1 MGTLYLTF
9 TAPNPVPALGY
20 LVKYRVNS
28 PQGAWQSTT
37 FVQSSG
43 PLQIGAL
50 TSATVYD
57 VEVYARC
64 GSGENVT
71 LSLVSSDTTIVQSCT
86 SYTVNNPTGNQLL
99 INYEACGTSG
109 EEVNMTVNA
118 GTTISLCIVT
128 GQYTAASGLVVTAGS
143 ACAPPL

>member
-1 MGTLYLTF
+1 MYGDNVVKESDAWENTLSPLAFVAF
-9 TAPNPVPALGY
+9 T
-20 LVKYRVNS
+20 
-28 PQGAWQSTT
+28 
-37 FVQSSG
+37 
-43 PLQIGAL
+43 
-50 TSATVYD
+50 ATVYD

-86 SYTVNNPTGNQLL
+86 SYTVNNPTGSAKLL
-99 INYEACGTSG
+99 NYEACGTSG
-109 EEVNMTVNA
+109 EEVNLNINA

-143 ACAPPL
+143 ACVPPL